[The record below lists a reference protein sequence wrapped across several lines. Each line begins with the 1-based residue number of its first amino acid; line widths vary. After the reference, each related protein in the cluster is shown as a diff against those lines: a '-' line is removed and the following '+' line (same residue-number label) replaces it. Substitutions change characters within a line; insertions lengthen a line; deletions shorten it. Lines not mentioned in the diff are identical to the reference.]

1 MLAVT
6 MSSGGVRESYRPR
19 LLAVLA
25 VTVALVASAA
35 AASRASAETG
45 TAALTWGENFHTQ
58 LGAGYKDNWEAAPVS
73 VLGLTNIAGVAA
85 AYKFSLAVLG
95 DGTVMG
101 WGGNDYGQ
109 LGNGTREDA
118 VLPTPVINLSE
129 ATAVSAAGTHSL
141 ALVSGKTVYAWG
153 SNEYGELGNG
163 ELNPN
168 ERINKKGEK
177 EKTMVG
183 SGSTEPR
190 LVPELTGVIA
200 IVSGGGSNY
209 ALLEDGAVM
218 AWGRNDVGQLG
229 LGEEGPE
236 ICKTAVGEIRCST
249 KPRAV
254 DLAGL
259 PLGVTVAAVSGG
271 VESAYALL
279 SNQEVRAWGNN
290 STGELGNNS
299 TKNSDVPVEVL
310 NLTGD
315 EGNLSGVTEVSGGS
329 GFALALLGD
338 GRVAGWG
345 SDNHGQLGTASS
357 EECGKGACSKR
368 PVLNSTLEGTTA
380 VSAGEFGFGFAASA
394 TSVLSFGRN
403 SPWGTIGNGDPSS
416 PEECGTEGT
425 VGHEE
430 PLWCSRTP
438 LTIKG
443 VGPVSSIAAGE
454 QSSIAVLRS
463 GEGPPPLLS
472 VTPEVGALKV
482 DWTFAAAEDRL
493 RWKPLTTKKYSKTQ
507 KFKESCS
514 AESPCSYQIKGVST
528 PQEIVISS
536 YNSEKKFETKRLI
549 LGEPLAGAAAPAL
562 IAAPSIK
569 INGNSAAHVGR
580 TLTESSAHWAHSP
593 TTFTYKWLRCSES
606 GEECV
611 AIKGAKKKTYL
622 SAPGDL
628 RHTLRVEETAN
639 NGTGSTTATSGLL
652 QIVPEEESEEPT
664 ATASENEQ

>member
-1 MLAVT
+1 MLGVT
-6 MSSGGVRESYRPR
+6 LSSGGVRATRRPR

-25 VTVALVASAA
+25 VGAALVTPAA
-35 AASRASAETG
+35 LASRASAGTG

-58 LGAGYKDNWEAAPVS
+58 LGAGYKDDSESAPVS
-73 VLGLTNIAGVAA
+73 VLDLTNIAGVAA
-85 AYKFSLAVLG
+85 AYKYSLAVLG
-95 DGTVMG
+95 DGIVEG

-118 VLPTPVINLSE
+118 VLPTPVINLTE
-129 ATAVSAAGTHSL
+129 ATAVSAAGTHSM

-183 SGSTEPR
+183 SGSEEPR
-190 LVPELTGVIA
+190 LVPRLTGVIA
-200 IVSGGGSNY
+200 IASGGGSNY
-209 ALLEDGAVM
+209 ALLEDGALM
-218 AWGRNDVGQLG
+218 AWGRDDVGQLG

-259 PLGVTVAAVSGG
+259 PHGVTVTAVSGG
-271 VESAYALL
+271 AESAFALL

-290 STGELGNNS
+290 SSGELGDGA
-299 TKNSDVPVEVL
+299 TTNSDVPVEVL
-310 NLTGD
+310 NLTG
-315 EGNLSGVTEVSGGS
+315 ETGNLTGVTEVSGGS
-329 GFALALLGD
+329 AFALALLGD
-338 GRVAGWG
+338 GHVAAWG
-345 SDNHGQLGTASS
+345 SNNHGQLGTTST

-368 PVLNSTLEGTTA
+368 PILNSTLENTTA
-380 VSAGEFGFGFAASA
+380 VSAGEFGFGFAANAASL
-394 TSVLSFGRN
+394 LSFGRN
-403 SPWGTIGNGDPSS
+403 SPWGTLGIGNPSS

-443 VGPVSSIAAGE
+443 VGPLSSIAAGE

-472 VTPEVGALKV
+472 VNPEVGALKV
-482 DWTFAAAEDRL
+482 NWTFAAAEDRL
-493 RWKPLTTKKYSKTQ
+493 RWKPLTTKKYSKTV
-507 KFKESCS
+507 KFKETCS

-549 LGEPLAGAAAPAL
+549 LGEPLAGATAPSVVAP
-562 IAAPSIK
+562 PSIK
-569 INGNSAAHVGR
+569 VTGAAHVGR
-580 TLTESSAHWAHSP
+580 TLTESSAHWKHGP
-593 TTFTYKWLRCSES
+593 TTFAYKWLRCSES

-611 AIKGAKKKTYL
+611 AIKGAKKKAYTL
-622 SAPGDL
+622 TPADL
-628 RHTLRVEETAN
+628 RRNLRVVETAS
-639 NGTGSTTATSGLL
+639 NGMGTTTATSGLI
-652 QIVPEEESEEPT
+652 QVVPEEESEEPT
-664 ATASENEQ
+664 AVGSESGP